1 MADRTFYINNETG
14 NRVDSNGAQ
23 DTSLV
28 QLDYKALEDWTYT
41 AVDSNNDVIDL
52 STATTWRFALDDNL
66 NYSSTPWIRILDNDI
81 DSTDASNGVI
91 VMSMD
96 SNTEPFRMG
105 VNGLRFKQTYSKLQ
119 GFDASGYEKFAF
131 CIPVLAMGNVDP
143 TGGTPADADEYY
155 DKDEADA
162 RFAHIDA
169 SATED
174 NFASFDA
181 DGDIQDSGVSAI
193 DISDNTTAIDDH
205 IADTAN
211 PHQTDIG
218 NLGSGTLAELNS
230 AITDATLGA
239 EEVGTEQSCANN
251 VTTYIDALDKT
262 KYRSGTLNFTLDD
275 GTNYIKYS
283 YSIAYDGADAVDD
296 GGEIIVIHGAQISGV
311 SVGFD
316 VSGDYV
322 RLAITLTSV
331 GNSIQCVYSVTDK
344 LILST

>member
-41 AVDSNNDVIDL
+41 AVDSNNDAIDL

-155 DKDEADA
+155 DKSEADA
-162 RFAHIDA
+162 RFAHKDIG
-169 SATED
+169 ATED
-174 NFASFDA
+174 NFASFDTG
-181 DGDIQDSGVSAI
+181 GDIQDSGINATNI
-193 DISDNTTAIDDH
+193 TDNATAIDNHTSDLN
-205 IADTAN
+205 N

-218 NLGSGTLAELNS
+218 NLGSGTLAELNNI
-230 AITDATLGA
+230 ITDATLTA
-239 EEVGTEQSCANN
+239 EDTGTQQNCADHS
-251 VTTYIDALDKT
+251 TTNINILNKT
-262 KYRSGTLNFTLDD
+262 KYRACTLNFTLND

-283 YSIAYDGADAVDD
+283 YSIAYDGLDAVDD